1 MKHRDDDIITEIFRT
16 EQNNLYRLACYK
28 IGDTEHAADLVQDL
42 FIKVLENPNRDEI
55 KDLKSYLYQSLLNAC
70 VSIFRNTQNATTVP
84 IDNNIID
91 DGCNND
97 DFMQEYNTITATL
110 QQIPPEQRDVI
121 MLRTIG
127 NKSFAEIAVIVGT
140 PVATVKSRFRY
151 GIEKIRKTLN
161 NNKL

>member
-1 MKHRDDDIITEIFRT
+1 
-16 EQNNLYRLACYK
+16 
-28 IGDTEHAADLVQDL
+28 
-42 FIKVLENPNRDEI
+42 
-55 KDLKSYLYQSLLNAC
+55 
-70 VSIFRNTQNATTVP
+70 
-84 IDNNIID
+84 
-91 DGCNND
+91 
-97 DFMQEYNTITATL
+97 MQEYNTITATL